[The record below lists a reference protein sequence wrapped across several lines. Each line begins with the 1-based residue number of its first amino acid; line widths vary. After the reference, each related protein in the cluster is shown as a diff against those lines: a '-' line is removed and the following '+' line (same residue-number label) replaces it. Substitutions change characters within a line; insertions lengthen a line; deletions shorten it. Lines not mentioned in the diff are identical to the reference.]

1 MALNHPSSG
10 TQNEKPAV
18 RQWYAVQTYSG
29 YEDVEGCAP
38 EKLPRDADIEVYE
51 AESGVHGPARVISL
65 DRQRQLVYL
74 KLDWTKLSPP
84 AEQELGT

>member
-1 MALNHPSSG
+1 MATRIVIDLN
-10 TQNEKPAV
+10 V
-18 RQWYAVQTYSG
+18 RIGRDLTYSG